1 MSMKIFCYRY
11 HLSLERSLFVSAAK
25 ETFNKDPEEIEKS
38 KNIIFANFLHDVVK
52 DYQINNQDPD
62 FSVSLVYEDIAN
74 QRFLLRCGK
83 PKKIE
88 LLKKDM
94 VDKTPAVS
102 WDNYVNIFVDNKTN
116 YQLIGIEQ
124 NKKLSFNL
132 IKKKFFDVL
141 AKKLSDELLDFH
153 LSSISSSYK
162 FWEFV
167 TTYSGCIC
175 KLKVDVFAQNMAC
188 ANRTADKFLKEMRA
202 GLDATK
208 VEMIFSADKGA
219 LNISKDNEDVQSIE
233 ELSHSG
239 MSDITM
245 TAIDHETRKPKAE
258 YDSRTENVSEIV
270 TINKK
275 KVDTIV
281 ECLEKNDDNAHK
293 IFSELFENIE
303 RTGREIK

>member
-1 MSMKIFCYRY
+1 MKIFCYRY

-62 FSVSLVYEDIAN
+62 FSVSLVYEDITN

-124 NKKLSFNL
+124 NKKLSFN
-132 IKKKFFDVL
+132 
-141 AKKLSDELLDFH
+141 
-153 LSSISSSYK
+153 
-162 FWEFV
+162 
-167 TTYSGCIC
+167 
-175 KLKVDVFAQNMAC
+175 
-188 ANRTADKFLKEMRA
+188 
-202 GLDATK
+202 
-208 VEMIFSADKGA
+208 
-219 LNISKDNEDVQSIE
+219 
-233 ELSHSG
+233 
-239 MSDITM
+239 
-245 TAIDHETRKPKAE
+245 
-258 YDSRTENVSEIV
+258 
-270 TINKK
+270 
-275 KVDTIV
+275 
-281 ECLEKNDDNAHK
+281 
-293 IFSELFENIE
+293 
-303 RTGREIK
+303 